1 MIKFISV
8 FICII
13 IVFPVFPAF
22 ASESKFISYKVQSID
37 EYGETT
43 ESNEVAYF
51 DGQNLYAAVNFFT
64 DFTSYYYDVE
74 TTSFIRKGQEK
85 TSKFGKVELDLL
97 NKKAVVY
104 VNPIS
109 KREYKLDNVYNFGS
123 QVFLP
128 LAQMISFL
136 KASLSIENDTVRI
149 VNSGYSLAD
158 AEYAMNKL
166 CEKNSPI
173 NYGIDNVIDDIYGGS
188 ETAYY
193 YSSVLGY
200 FGSTIFG
207 LRLSKLDFIT
217 NVGELEEYEDFI
229 EKCVTNNDTYIELLT
244 TNDDLINR
252 FNLAY
257 NLNKDINDLSK
268 DMKDITSVVKD
279 VAEPVKDSSLSTAL
293 LWVDA
298 RDWNALFESI
308 STVANVADYYLKLG
322 SMCEDHKNMID
333 AVESKS
339 TVDENG
345 LPLHLAIENVQKKF
359 SQDLVNNIMTEIGQ
373 ELVKK
378 AIDKGKKVVLE
389 KAIPS
394 TAAIKLIAKAFK
406 LMGFDIA
413 SDADYSI
420 MIDLNAK
427 HMLFNDYI
435 YQDSSLT
442 HKNST
447 QTEEYRLSAIF
458 LLLACKQTYISA
470 NKLAGKH
477 DLSKNYYKNQ
487 IENIEN
493 VLGLYYLAAQSKYF
507 DNFIDIE
514 KNIEN
519 NKKLIND
526 SSFINNSSEISED
539 EANYIISGYNQ
550 SIVDKLSQGTWY
562 DLSYFAYPG
571 DGSEYYTFDKKGNVK
586 ICMGDI
592 DGVNQYNTTYTKLND
607 QSLQFTLKHDVVVDI
622 ADDRLVTLEIVE
634 NSNMVK
640 ASYKYKNGKGDFE
653 TYNTAW
659 TNEESNVTNTSVF
672 AKNIIGKWDSK
683 YFSSEYPTYQ
693 LISIYDID
701 NSPDSNII
709 NGIVAVDHGEVS
721 LYGHS
726 ITDSLV
732 TFTWND
738 GWLLLEKTN
747 NDNIINAMIF
757 DNHNP
762 DIQFEKWERLN

>member
-1 MIKFISV
+1 MIKFTSV
-8 FICII
+8 FLCLVII
-13 IVFPVFPAF
+13 FPVVPVF

-37 EYGETT
+37 EYGEIT
-43 ESNEVAYF
+43 ESNEAAYF
-51 DGQNLYAAVNFFT
+51 DGQNLYVAVNFFT
-64 DFTSYYYDVE
+64 DFTLYYYDVE

-104 VNPIS
+104 ANPIS
-109 KREYKLDNVYNFGS
+109 KREYKLDNVYKFGN

-149 VNSGYSLAD
+149 VNSGYSLVD

-442 HKNST
+442 HKNSN
-447 QTEEYRLSAIF
+447 QTEKYRLSAIF
-458 LLLACKQTYISA
+458 LLQACRQTYISA

-519 NKKLIND
+519 SKKIIND
-526 SSFINNSSEISED
+526 SSFINNSVEISEE

-550 SIVDKLSQGTWY
+550 SIVNKLSQGTWY
-562 DLSYFAYPG
+562 SISELVYPG
-571 DGSEYYTFDKKGNVK
+571 EWGEYTFDKKGNAK

-592 DGVNQYNTTYTKLND
+592 DGDNQYNTTYTILND
-607 QSLQFTLKHDVVVDI
+607 QSLQFTLKHGVVANAEDW
-622 ADDRLVTLEIVE
+622 LVTVEIVE

-640 ASYKYKNGKGDFE
+640 ASYKFKNGKGVFE
-653 TYNTAW
+653 TFFTTAW
-659 TNEESNVTNTSVF
+659 SNEEPDVTNTGVF
-672 AKNIIGKWDSK
+672 AKNIIGYWNSK

-701 NSPDSNII
+701 ISPDSKTI
-709 NGIVAVDHGEVS
+709 NGIVAVDHGEVR
-721 LYGHS
+721 LYGYS
-726 ITDSLV
+726 ITDRLV
-732 TFTWND
+732 TFTWHD

-757 DNHNP
+757 DDHDP
-762 DIQFEKWERLN
+762 DIKFEKWERLN